1 MRVRP
6 LLVPLAAL
14 AIAAALPARATAQIE
29 QGDKRFSLNG
39 TLSKS
44 VTQSG
49 SDVEGNVTGEF
60 GWYWRR
66 NVALNAGAGISFSGS
81 TVLTLLAVGTEYN
94 FSDPGDTKVPFV
106 SMNVG
111 TLFGGG
117 ISAIVVQPQVGEH
130 FFLSRQ
136 TSFDVNVEYTYTAV
150 QVSGASGNDGT
161 VALNF
166 GFSFYFGHGDKR

>member
-1 MRVRP
+1 MRARP
-6 LLVPLAAL
+6 LLASLVVLAL
-14 AIAAALPARATAQIE
+14 AAALPARAHAQIE
-29 QGDKRFSLNG
+29 QGDKRFSLDG
-39 TLSKS
+39 RLSKS
-44 VTQSG
+44 LTQSG
-49 SDVEGNVTGEF
+49 SDLEGNVTGEY

-81 TVLTLLAVGTEYN
+81 TVLTLLAVGAEYN

-106 SMNVG
+106 NMNVG

-117 ISAIVVQPQVGEH
+117 ISALVLQPSVGER

-136 TSFDVNVEYTYTAV
+136 TSFDVNLEYTYTAV

-161 VALNF
+161 IALNF
-166 GFSFYFGHGDKR
+166 GFSFFFGRGDKR